1 MLRGHTMSNSNED
14 TLDLGTVKK
23 WAKAQHRQFKELR
36 KQLDKSEDAS
46 VVLKALDVA
55 DPGMRRLRNR
65 GRALQREFPT
75 AARFRSKL
83 VREVD
88 QEIKRFD
95 KILTLV

>member
-1 MLRGHTMSNSNED
+1 MSNSEE

-36 KQLDKSEDAS
+36 KQLDRSDDAA
-46 VVLKALDVA
+46 VVLKEIDVT

>member
-1 MLRGHTMSNSNED
+1 MSNSEE

-23 WAKAQHRQFKELR
+23 WAKSQHRQFKELR
-36 KQLDKSEDAS
+36 KQLDKSDDAA
-46 VVLKALDVA
+46 VVLKGIDVS